1 MNRKGFTLIELIAVI
16 VILGIILIV
25 SVPSFSNAYKE
36 SKLKS
41 EEIFVE
47 RLSQSIDSY
56 IKLNSD
62 EIAFTSD
69 GTANKEEEGSTYQVN
84 IWKSAITVQNVIDDK
99 LISEEDFVNPG
110 NKDYI
115 NPVTSRKSCNTTTAE
130 IEVYK
135 DSDYVYCHKIKKDS
149 LGCLTDEYKNS
160 ITGEYAV
167 DTCIWSR

>member
-16 VILGIILIV
+16 VILGIILVV
-25 SVPSFSNAYKE
+25 SAPSISNVYKE

-69 GTANKEEEGSTYQVN
+69 GAANKEEEGSTYQVN
-84 IWKSAITVQNVIDDK
+84 IWKAAITVQNVIDDK
-99 LISEEDFVNPG
+99 LISEEDYVNPG
-110 NKDYI
+110 NKETKCTV
-115 NPVTSRKSCNTTTAE
+115 NAE

-160 ITGEYAV
+160 ITGEYV
-167 DTCIWSR
+167 IDTCVWSR

>member
-1 MNRKGFTLIELIAVI
+1 MNRKGFTLIELTAVI
-16 VILGIILIV
+16 VILGIILVV
-25 SVPSFSNAYKE
+25 SAPSISNVYKE

-69 GTANKEEEGSTYQVN
+69 GAANKEEDGSTYQVN
-84 IWKSAITVQNVIDDK
+84 IWKAAITVQNVIDDK
-99 LISEEDFVNPG
+99 LISEEDYVNPG
-110 NKDYI
+110 NKETKCTV
-115 NPVTSRKSCNTTTAE
+115 NAE

-149 LGCLTDEYKNS
+149 LGCLSDEYKNS
-160 ITGEYAV
+160 ITGEYV
-167 DTCIWSR
+167 IDTCVWSR

>member
-16 VILGIILIV
+16 VILGIILVV
-25 SVPSFSNAYKE
+25 SAPSISNVYKE

-69 GTANKEEEGSTYQVN
+69 GAANKEEEGSTYQVN
-84 IWKSAITVQNVIDDK
+84 IWKAAITVQNVIDDK
-99 LISEEDFVNPG
+99 LISEEDYVNPG
-110 NKDYI
+110 NKETKCTV
-115 NPVTSRKSCNTTTAE
+115 NAE

-135 DSDYVYCHKIKKDS
+135 DSDYVYCHKIKKES

-160 ITGEYAV
+160 ITGEYV
-167 DTCIWSR
+167 IDTCVWSR

>member
-16 VILGIILIV
+16 VILGIILVV
-25 SVPSFSNAYKE
+25 SAPSISNVYKE

-69 GTANKEEEGSTYQVN
+69 GAANKEEDGSTYQVN
-84 IWKSAITVQNVIDDK
+84 IWKAAITVQNVIDDK
-99 LISEEDFVNPG
+99 LISEEDYVNPG
-110 NKDYI
+110 NKETKCTV
-115 NPVTSRKSCNTTTAE
+115 NAE

-160 ITGEYAV
+160 ITGEYV
-167 DTCIWSR
+167 IDTCVWSR

>member
-16 VILGIILIV
+16 VILGIILVV
-25 SVPSFSNAYKE
+25 SAPSISNVYKE

-69 GTANKEEEGSTYQVN
+69 GAANKEEERSTYQVN
-84 IWKSAITVQNVIDDK
+84 IWKAAITVQNVIDDK
-99 LISEEDFVNPG
+99 LISEEDYVNPG
-110 NKDYI
+110 NKETKCTV
-115 NPVTSRKSCNTTTAE
+115 NAE

-149 LGCLTDEYKNS
+149 LGCLSDEYKNS
-160 ITGEYAV
+160 ITGEYV
-167 DTCIWSR
+167 IDTCVWSR

>member
-16 VILGIILIV
+16 VILGIILVV
-25 SVPSFSNAYKE
+25 SAPSISNVYKE

-69 GTANKEEEGSTYQVN
+69 GAANKEEDGSTYQVN
-84 IWKSAITVQNVIDDK
+84 IWKAAITVQNVIDDK
-99 LISEEDFVNPG
+99 LISEEDYVNPG
-110 NKDYI
+110 NKETKCTV
-115 NPVTSRKSCNTTTAE
+115 NAE

-149 LGCLTDEYKNS
+149 LGCLSDEYKNS
-160 ITGEYAV
+160 ITGEYV
-167 DTCIWSR
+167 IDTCVWSR

>member
-16 VILGIILIV
+16 VILGIILVV
-25 SVPSFSNAYKE
+25 SAPSISNVYKE

-69 GTANKEEEGSTYQVN
+69 GAANKEEDGSTYQVN
-84 IWKSAITVQNVIDDK
+84 IWKAAITVQNVIDDK
-99 LISEEDFVNPG
+99 LISEEDYVNPG
-110 NKDYI
+110 NKETKCTV
-115 NPVTSRKSCNTTTAE
+115 NAE

-135 DSDYVYCHKIKKDS
+135 DSDYVYCHKIKKES

-160 ITGEYAV
+160 ITGEYV
-167 DTCIWSR
+167 IDTCVWSR

>member
-1 MNRKGFTLIELIAVI
+1 MNRKGFTLIELIAII
-16 VILGIILIV
+16 VILGIILVV
-25 SVPSFSNAYKE
+25 SAPSISNVYKE

-69 GTANKEEEGSTYQVN
+69 GAANKEEEGSTYQVN
-84 IWKSAITVQNVIDDK
+84 IWKAAITVQNVIDDK
-99 LISEEDFVNPG
+99 LISEEDYVNPG
-110 NKDYI
+110 NKETKCTV
-115 NPVTSRKSCNTTTAE
+115 NAE

-160 ITGEYAV
+160 ITGEYV
-167 DTCIWSR
+167 IDTCVWSR

>member
-16 VILGIILIV
+16 VILGIILVV
-25 SVPSFSNAYKE
+25 SAPSILSAYKE

-62 EIAFTSD
+62 EFFFDSD
-69 GTANKEEEGSTYQVN
+69 GTANKEEEGSTYQVT
-84 IWKSAITVQNVIDDK
+84 IWKASIPVQNVIDDE
-99 LISEEDFVNPG
+99 LISEEDYVNPG
-110 NKDYI
+110 NKKTKCTV
-115 NPVTSRKSCNTTTAE
+115 NAE
-130 IEVYK
+130 IEAYK

-149 LGCLTDEYKNS
+149 LGCLTNEYKNS

>member
-16 VILGIILIV
+16 VILGIILVV
-25 SVPSFSNAYKE
+25 SAPSISNVYKE

-69 GTANKEEEGSTYQVN
+69 GAANKEEERSTYQVN
-84 IWKSAITVQNVIDDK
+84 IWKAAITVQNVIDDK
-99 LISEEDFVNPG
+99 LISEEDYVNPG
-110 NKDYI
+110 NKETKCTV
-115 NPVTSRKSCNTTTAE
+115 NAE

-135 DSDYVYCHKIKKDS
+135 YSDYVYCHKIKKDS
-149 LGCLTDEYKNS
+149 LGCLSDEYKNS
-160 ITGEYAV
+160 ITGEYV
-167 DTCIWSR
+167 IDTCVWSR

>member
-16 VILGIILIV
+16 VILGIILVV
-25 SVPSFSNAYKE
+25 SAPSISNVYKE

-69 GTANKEEEGSTYQVN
+69 GAANKEEERSTYQVN
-84 IWKSAITVQNVIDDK
+84 IWKAAITVQNVIDDK
-99 LISEEDFVNPG
+99 LISEEDYVNPG
-110 NKDYI
+110 NKETKCTV
-115 NPVTSRKSCNTTTAE
+115 NAE

-135 DSDYVYCHKIKKDS
+135 DSDYVYCHKIKKES

-160 ITGEYAV
+160 ITGEYV
-167 DTCIWSR
+167 IDTCVWSR

>member
-16 VILGIILIV
+16 VILGIILVV
-25 SVPSFSNAYKE
+25 SAPSISNVYKE

-69 GTANKEEEGSTYQVN
+69 GAANKEEEGSTYQVN
-84 IWKSAITVQNVIDDK
+84 IWKAAITVQNVIDDK
-99 LISEEDFVNPG
+99 LISEEDYVNPG
-110 NKDYI
+110 NKETKCTV
-115 NPVTSRKSCNTTTAE
+115 NAE

-149 LGCLTDEYKNS
+149 LGCLSDEYKNS
-160 ITGEYAV
+160 ITGEYV
-167 DTCIWSR
+167 IDTCVWSR

>member
-16 VILGIILIV
+16 VILGIILVV
-25 SVPSFSNAYKE
+25 SAPSISNVYKE

-69 GTANKEEEGSTYQVN
+69 GAANKEEDGSTYQVN
-84 IWKSAITVQNVIDDK
+84 IWKAVITVQNVIDDK
-99 LISEEDFVNPG
+99 LISEEDYVNPG
-110 NKDYI
+110 NKETKCTV
-115 NPVTSRKSCNTTTAE
+115 NAE

-135 DSDYVYCHKIKKDS
+135 DSDYVYCHKIKKES

-160 ITGEYAV
+160 ITGEYV
-167 DTCIWSR
+167 IDTCVWSR

>member
-16 VILGIILIV
+16 VILGIILVV
-25 SVPSFSNAYKE
+25 SAPSISNVYKE

-69 GTANKEEEGSTYQVN
+69 GAANKEEEGSTYQVN
-84 IWKSAITVQNVIDDK
+84 IWKAAITVQNVIDDK
-99 LISEEDFVNPG
+99 LISEEDYVNPG
-110 NKDYI
+110 NK
-115 NPVTSRKSCNTTTAE
+115 
-130 IEVYK
+130 
-135 DSDYVYCHKIKKDS
+135 
-149 LGCLTDEYKNS
+149 
-160 ITGEYAV
+160 
-167 DTCIWSR
+167 